1 MLHEKRSMP
10 SSAVASELRR
20 RIASGEYR
28 DGEWLPTE
36 RELSDSLGV
45 HRRSVRA
52 AIEELATD
60 GLIVVKP
67 RCRPVVR
74 EGASTASAKSRKS
87 YPSTA
92 GNTSRLVALLMSSFR
107 FKEGPTAQELIFWG
121 MNRALGEAGYHSV
134 FLNITEGN
142 PSFEQIG
149 DREAQHLQYAL
160 DNGFAGIVFYPNA
173 YDRNRQL
180 LIDVAQHMPVV
191 MIDRAATGV
200 EADFVGIDNHRAMY
214 EATRFM
220 IDAGHRH
227 ILYVTGSEAIGP
239 VVERLNGHRKAL
251 EPDMPETII
260 IGTGLDRPWPAFEA
274 LFRLPVG
281 DRPTA
286 VLCVNDVEASFVAT
300 RLTALGFDIPGDVS
314 VIGFDNVVDLLPGGV
329 GLTTVDQ
336 PYEQIGESAAQ
347 TLLLRLR
354 DPSSP
359 LTTVRIPA
367 RLVVRDSVRSPR
379 AG

>member
-1 MLHEKRSMP
+1 MLQDKRSMP

-45 HRRSVRA
+45 HRRSIRA
-52 AIEELATD
+52 AIEELAAE
-60 GLIVVKP
+60 GLILIKP

-74 EGASTASAKSRKS
+74 EGASTVSAKSRKS
-87 YPSTA
+87 YPSPA
-92 GNTSRLVALLMSSFR
+92 GSTSRLVALLMSSFR

-142 PSFEQIG
+142 PTFDQIG

-160 DNGFAGIVFYPNA
+160 DNGFAGVVFYPNA

-180 LIDVAQHMPVV
+180 LIEVGQHMPVV

-200 EADFVGIDNHRAMY
+200 EADFVGIDNYGAMY
-214 EATRFM
+214 AATRFM

-227 ILYVTGSEAIGP
+227 IVYVTGKEAIATVG
-239 VVERLNGHRKAL
+239 ERLNGYLQAL
-251 EPDMPETII
+251 EPGMPETVIT
-260 IGTGLDRPWPAFEA
+260 GTGLDRPWPSFEA
-274 LFRLPVG
+274 LFQLPVAA
-281 DRPTA
+281 RPTA
-286 VLCVNDVEASFVAT
+286 VLCVNDVEASFAAK
-300 RLTALGFDIPGDVS
+300 RLAGLGLNVPDDVS
-314 VIGFDNVVDLLPGGV
+314 LIGFDNVVDLLPGGV
-329 GLTTVDQ
+329 GLTTVEQ
-336 PYEQIGESAAQ
+336 PFEQIGESAAQ
-347 TLLLRLR
+347 TLLQRLR
-354 DPSSP
+354 NPSAP
-359 LTTVRIPA
+359 LVSVRIPA
-367 RLVVRDSVRSPR
+367 QLVVRDSVRGPR
-379 AG
+379 